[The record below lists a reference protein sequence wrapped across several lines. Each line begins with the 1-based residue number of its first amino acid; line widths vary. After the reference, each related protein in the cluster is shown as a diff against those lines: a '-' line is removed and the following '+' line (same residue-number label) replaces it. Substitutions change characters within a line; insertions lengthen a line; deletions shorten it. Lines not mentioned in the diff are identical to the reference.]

1 MRKSYQLENLD
12 CAHCAAK
19 MEHDINAFDDVTK
32 CTITFMTARMSLSVP
47 DGTDLE
53 SVLDRAQKVI
63 HSYEKDCDI
72 VR

>member
-19 MEHDINAFDDVTK
+19 MEQEISRLPDVTK
-32 CTITFMTARMSLSVP
+32 CTITFMTARMSLTLP
-47 DGTDLE
+47 DGADLE
-53 SVLDRAQKVI
+53 HILDQAQKVI
-63 HSYEKDCDI
+63 HSHEKDCEI